1 MERAVVALIVVLL
14 TALAL
19 GVLVL
24 RRRRAGRRLYA
35 ERLDQALADG
45 ILTQEEMD
53 ELNALRAQHEITH
66 AQARMAALA
75 VYRRTLQEAVADH
88 ELTPEEDATLQRLQ
102 EQLGMSPVDIRA
114 DLTQL
119 SRLRLLAGVAAGD
132 LPVVPAS
139 GVSLVAG
146 EESHWVIRATH
157 AERLALPTPNRAPVR
172 ASTFEVDGT
181 DTFSVRGERDALK
194 LQDDILPRDLGV
206 LVITNRRIIFQG
218 ARRTL
223 SLPHA
228 RLERVVLY
236 RDGVRLDEAQVA
248 GAASDA
254 PVRRFFLVDDAELTA
269 AFALHAARL
278 RREQIRPVTRPHRSA

>member
-1 MERAVVALIVVLL
+1 MERAVVAVIVVLL

-19 GVLVL
+19 GVMVM
-24 RRRRAGRRLYA
+24 RSRRAGRRLYA

-88 ELTPEEDATLQRLQ
+88 ELTPEEDAALQRLQ
-102 EQLGMSPVDIRA
+102 EQLGLRSADIRA

-119 SRLRLLAGVAAGD
+119 SRLRLLARIAAGD
-132 LPVVPAS
+132 LPVVAAA
-139 GVSLVAG
+139 GVPLVAG
-146 EESHWVIRATH
+146 EVCHWMIRATH
-157 AERLALPTPNRAPVR
+157 AERLALPTPHRAAVR
-172 ASTFEVDGT
+172 ASTFEVDAP
-181 DTFSVRGERDALK
+181 DAFSARGERDALK

-206 LVITNRRIIFQG
+206 LAITNRRIIFQG

-228 RLERVVLY
+228 RLERVALY
-236 RDGVRLDEAQVA
+236 RDGVRFDEAQVA
-248 GAASDA
+248 GKSDA
-254 PVRRFFLVDDAELTA
+254 APARRFFLVDDAELTA